1 MLWRKIIFKGGG
13 SRKYTPLADLINN
26 LLRARDEAAERRST
40 NRTAHGFATLI
51 TINIFK
57 LQIYFNEG
65 LKCCAMCYTLLEIL
79 NENYK

>member
-1 MLWRKIIFKGGG
+1 MKPSKWLLYATSGEKLFSRGGVG

-57 LQIYFNEG
+57 LQIYFN
-65 LKCCAMCYTLLEIL
+65 
-79 NENYK
+79 